1 MGVEQKQQYLLLF
14 EKHYDVHK
22 YHCVHFVID
31 AAKYLFNKDYSKNFI
46 GLTASLNDAIQTSR
60 KTVIRNKHIKEPENG
75 CIVLM
80 TSLTGSNHVGLFY
93 GGKVLHLNETGVQ
106 YVALRSLRLQYPR
119 FRFYE
124 PVTHL

>member
-1 MGVEQKQQYLLLF
+1 MDLALF
-14 EKHYDVHK
+14 EKKYDVNQ
-22 YHCVHFVID
+22 YHCVHFVIE
-31 AAKYLFNKDYSKNFI
+31 AAKSIFQKDYSTSFI
-46 GLTASLNDAIQTSR
+46 GLTSSLNEAIQTSR
-60 KTVIRNKHIKEPENG
+60 QTVIQNKRLKEPEQG

-93 GGKVLHLNETGVQ
+93 CGKVLHLNETGVQ
-106 YVALRSLRLQYPR
+106 YVALRTLRLQYPR

>member
-14 EKHYDVHK
+14 EKHYDVQN

-60 KTVIRNKHIKEPENG
+60 KTVIRNKHIKEPKNG

-93 GGKVLHLNETGVQ
+93 GRKVLHLSETGTQ
-106 YVALRSLRLQYPR
+106 YLSINCLKQFYTR
-119 FRFYE
+119 FRYYE
-124 PVTHL
+124 PLAHL

>member
-1 MGVEQKQQYLLLF
+1 MNLSLF
-14 EKHYDVHK
+14 EKKYDPQK
-22 YHCVHFVID
+22 YHCVHFLID
-31 AAKYLFNKDYSKNFI
+31 AAHSIFEKDYSQSFV
-46 GLTASLNDAIQTSR
+46 GLTSSLNETIQTSR
-60 KTVIRNKHIKEPENG
+60 QTVIQNKRLKEPEQG

-80 TSLTGSNHVGLFY
+80 TSLTGNNHVGLFY
-93 GGKVLHLNETGVQ
+93 YGKVLHLNETGVQ